1 MSNKY
6 DFASVEPKWQKY
18 WEEHGSFRASEDHT
32 KPKFYALVEF
42 PYPSGH
48 GMHVGHI
55 KAYSGLEVVSRKRRM
70 QGYNVLFPIGF
81 DAYGLPTENTAIK
94 TGVHPRK
101 VTDDNI
107 VKFTGQL
114 KRVGFSFDWSRVI
127 DTTDEKYYKWTQWIF
142 LKMFEKG
149 LAFRDKTLVNYCPS
163 CKVVLSNEDSQGGKC
178 DICHSEIVQKT
189 KEVWYLRITEYAD
202 KLLQGL
208 EEVDYLPNVKLQ
220 QQNWIGK
227 STGAFVNFAVKE
239 HADEKLRIYTTRPD
253 TLYGVTFMVIAP
265 EHPIIQKYRDSIAN
279 IAELDA
285 YKTECAKKSE
295 FERTQLVKDKTGV
308 KIDGL
313 TGINPVTGK
322 EIPIY
327 ISDYVMMGYG
337 TGAIMAVPAHDTRDY
352 DFAKKFGI
360 DIIEVIKGGDISK
373 EAYTGDGEMVNS
385 GILNG
390 ITNKKD
396 AIAKMLEVLAEKGC
410 GEKGV
415 QYKMKDW
422 AFNRQRYWGEPIP
435 IVYCPKCGM
444 VPVPYDQLPLRLP
457 PVENFEPGKDGESP
471 LAKIES
477 FVNCKCPKCGAAA
490 RRETDTMPQWAGSS
504 WYFLRYCDPHNDKEF
519 ASQEALKYWMQVDW
533 YNGGMEHVTRHMIY
547 SRFWHKFLYDLDLVP
562 TSEPYAKRTAQGLIL
577 GPDGEKM
584 SKSRG
589 NVVDPNDVV
598 DVYGADVLRL
608 YVLFMGDY
616 EKAAPWS
623 DSSVKGCK
631 RFVDRIW
638 ALQDKVTDSD
648 SYSDALRSKMHKT
661 IKKVSEDIESMKFNT
676 AIAAMMT
683 LLNDIYDAG
692 SITRKEFRD
701 LLVLLYPFAPHVS
714 EELYQL
720 IGCEGVL
727 SEQEWVTYDEAL
739 CVDDMIEIVVQI
751 NGKVKTKMNIPADAE
766 KEAVLEQAAADT
778 KIMEATAGKT
788 IIKQIYVPKKLVNF
802 VVK

>member
-295 FERTQLVKDKTGV
+295 FERTQLVKDNTGV

-435 IVYCPKCGM
+435 IVHCPKCGM

-519 ASQEALKYWMQVDW
+519 ASQEALKYWMPVDW